1 MPNFLARYIPA
12 HGMITVLQA
21 RPGVRLRRLA
31 GGRYEAVRMI
41 PARDAAAV
49 VREVLSEGGVPL
61 KIERHKKTLLNT
73 EVVTRGYKKT
83 FLQALAFNVEAG
95 MSPGK
100 SLEMVIQ
107 SEGKVAMQLELTAAS
122 DILAKGGTF
131 SEAIDAISFFDR
143 VTIAILVAGEK
154 TGSLRQAISSAL
166 GHYEA
171 SSMTTKSI
179 FGMLGLIA
187 FDLVTVVSTA
197 FGVQYAFLPK
207 MASDGI
213 QSSNPTVISDFQAK
227 IALGYVLNGSLLWTA
242 AVITVLSVLFIYFS
256 LARDPGPLKEL
267 VDRVMQRLPLLK
279 QFFENTAVAE
289 SFSVAASMLG
299 GGVRFSDT
307 ITVASTSTSYPTM
320 HKYWARVKTR
330 MMLGDTIARA
340 MYAPPIT
347 QNEYMLLSS
356 HRRADQLTKV
366 VLDISRERGE
376 KSRSNA
382 KTLNRVLLSGAML
395 YASAS
400 VLIYVWLL
408 WVQNEAVMAGLAGGG
423 R

>member
-1 MPNFLARYIPA
+1 M
-12 HGMITVLQA
+12 
-21 RPGVRLRRLA
+21 
-31 GGRYEAVRMI
+31 
-41 PARDAAAV
+41 
-49 VREVLSEGGVPL
+49 
-61 KIERHKKTLLNT
+61 
-73 EVVTRGYKKT
+73 
-83 FLQALAFNVEAG
+83 
-95 MSPGK
+95 
-100 SLEMVIQ
+100 
-107 SEGKVAMQLELTAAS
+107 
-122 DILAKGGTF
+122 
-131 SEAIDAISFFDR
+131 
-143 VTIAILVAGEK
+143 
-154 TGSLRQAISSAL
+154 
-166 GHYEA
+166 
-171 SSMTTKSI
+171 
-179 FGMLGLIA
+179 
-187 FDLVTVVSTA
+187 
-197 FGVQYAFLPK
+197 
-207 MASDGI
+207 
-213 QSSNPTVISDFQAK
+213 
-227 IALGYVLNGSLLWTA
+227 
-242 AVITVLSVLFIYFS
+242 
-256 LARDPGPLKEL
+256 

-307 ITVASTSTSYPTM
+307 ITVASTSTNYPTM

-340 MYAPPIT
+340 MHAPPIT

-376 KSRSNA
+376 KSRNNA
-382 KTLNRVLLSGAML
+382 KTLNRVLLAGAML

>member
-1 MPNFLARYIPA
+1 
-12 HGMITVLQA
+12 MITVLQA
-21 RPGVRLRRLA
+21 RPGVRLKRLG

-41 PARDAAAV
+41 TARDTESV
-49 VREVLSEGGVPL
+49 VREVLGEGGVPL

-171 SSMTTKSI
+171 SNMTTKSI

-213 QSSNPTVISDFQAK
+213 QSSNPAVIADFKAK
-227 IALGYVLNGSLLWTA
+227 IALGYMLNGSLLWVA
-242 AVITVLSVLFIYFS
+242 AVITAVSVLFIYFS
-256 LARDPGPLKEL
+256 LSRNPGPLKEM

-307 ITVASTSTSYPTM
+307 ITVASTSTNYPTM

-340 MYAPPIT
+340 MHAPPIT

-376 KSRSNA
+376 KSRNNA
-382 KTLNRVLLSGAML
+382 KTLNRVLLAGAML